1 MKCLGFASEHAI
13 YDPKNKEVIDDYVRD
28 VKSMGYVY
36 IGYAWFNESGEHDGT
51 EVPVTF
57 ICDNKKVN
65 DLTQDTCW
73 NWIKKQRTKEQQ
85 QWIED
90 NWDAIV
96 DCWEPFK

>member
-1 MKCLGFASEHAI
+1 MKCFGFASEHAV
-13 YDPKNKEVIDDYVRD
+13 YDPKNKEVIDDYIRD

-51 EVPVTF
+51 EIPIAV
-57 ICDNKKVN
+57 ICNNKGN
-65 DLTQDTCW
+65 DLTQDPCW